1 MSRTVG
7 IGIQD
12 FEKLITSNSFYVDK
26 TSFIKEWWENN
37 DEVTLITRP
46 RRFGKTLTMDMIRRF
61 FSVEYAGKG
70 EVFEGFSIWEEE
82 KYRQLQGTYPV
93 IFLSF
98 ADVKETSFAGVKEKI
113 CILIKDLYN
122 RYDFLLTEGLLKEG
136 ELEYFNLVSL
146 EMSDTVAA
154 HSLKALSHYL
164 ARYYGKKVIILLDEY
179 DTPLQEAYI
188 GGYWEELT
196 GFIRGLFHA
205 AFKTNPDLERAIMTG
220 ITRVSKES
228 IFSDLNNLKVVTTT
242 SEKYATCFGF
252 TQEEVW
258 EALEEYGLSEQKQSV
273 QDWYDGF
280 TFGKKKDIYN
290 PWSIINY
297 LDERRLSAY
306 WANTSSNRLI
316 GKLVQE
322 GSGEIKI
329 AMESLLRGNFILVE
343 LDEQIVFNELGED
356 ENAIWSFMLAGGYL
370 KVRNHFW
377 EEEDGI
383 EKYGLELT
391 NKEVYIIFRKMI
403 RNWFSKSFFVYN
415 NFIKALLMDDV
426 EAMNHYMNQVAMK
439 TFSYFDTGKG
449 ALEEAEPERF
459 YHGFVLG
466 LMVELVGRY
475 VITSNRESG
484 FGRYDVMLEPQGT
497 KDPAIILEFKVH
509 NPRREKTL
517 EDTVKAALKQ
527 IEEKKYRIA
536 LETKGICQER
546 IRSYGFAFEGKTVR
560 IG

>member
-1 MSRTVG
+1 
-7 IGIQD
+7 
-12 FEKLITSNSFYVDK
+12 
-26 TSFIKEWWENN
+26 
-37 DEVTLITRP
+37 
-46 RRFGKTLTMDMIRRF
+46 
-61 FSVEYAGKG
+61 
-70 EVFEGFSIWEEE
+70 
-82 KYRQLQGTYPV
+82 
-93 IFLSF
+93 
-98 ADVKETSFAGVKEKI
+98 
-113 CILIKDLYN
+113 
-122 RYDFLLTEGLLKEG
+122 
-136 ELEYFNLVSL
+136 
-146 EMSDTVAA
+146 
-154 HSLKALSHYL
+154 
-164 ARYYGKKVIILLDEY
+164 
-179 DTPLQEAYI
+179 
-188 GGYWEELT
+188 
-196 GFIRGLFHA
+196 
-205 AFKTNPDLERAIMTG
+205 
-220 ITRVSKES
+220 KES

-466 LMVELVGRY
+466 LMVELAGRY

>member
-1 MSRTVG
+1 MTRTVG

-12 FEKLITSNSFYVDK
+12 FEKLIISNSFYVDK

-46 RRFGKTLTMDMIRRF
+46 RRFGKTLTMDMVKRF

-70 EVFEGFSIWEEE
+70 EVFEGLSIWEEE

-93 IFLSF
+93 IFLSL
-98 ADVKETSFAGVKEKI
+98 ANVKETNYVNVRKKI
-113 CILIKDLYN
+113 CQLLTDLYSRHN
-122 RYDFLLTEGLLKEG
+122 YLLEGDCLSPQDKDFFHRISADMGDVEA
-136 ELEYFNLVSL
+136 SL
-146 EMSDTVAA
+146 
-154 HSLKALSHYL
+154 SLGHLSKYL
-164 ARYYGKKVIILLDEY
+164 SLYYGKKVIILE
-179 DTPLQEAYI
+179 
-188 GGYWEELT
+188 
-196 GFIRGLFHA
+196 
-205 AFKTNPDLERAIMTG
+205 
-220 ITRVSKES
+220 
-228 IFSDLNNLKVVTTT
+228 VVTTT

-258 EALEEYGLSEQKQSV
+258 EALEEYGLSERKQSV

-297 LDERRLSAY
+297 LDKRKFSGY
-306 WANTSSNRLI
+306 WANTSSNRLV
-316 GKLVQE
+316 GKLIQE

-329 AMESLLRGNFILVE
+329 IIENLLKGIPLKTE
-343 LDEQIVFNELGED
+343 IDEQIIFDELDQD

-370 KVRNHFW
+370 KVKNHFW

-383 EKYGLELT
+383 ENYELELT

-403 RNWFSKSFFVYN
+403 RKWFSKGYSVYN
-415 NFIKALLMDDV
+415 NFIKALLTDDV
-426 EAMNHYMNQVAMK
+426 EAMNYYMNQVAMK
-439 TFSYFDTGKG
+439 TFSYFDTKKG

-466 LMVELVGRY
+466 LMVELAGRY

-484 FGRYDVMLEPQGT
+484 FGRYDVMLEPQER

-527 IEEKKYRIA
+527 IEEKKYRTA
-536 LETKGICQER
+536 LEAKGICSER
-546 IRSYGFAFEGKTVR
+546 IRSYGFAFEGKTVM
-560 IG
+560 IGY